1 MSKPADKMKKVRA
14 AKKAPTYKNVHQ
26 DVPRDDE
33 NYLCLKFVKEWQ
45 KHNKDRV
52 KELKYLIRKG
62 RGGPQKELRPLE
74 RELQNRQTY
83 VNNLARYLDTGI
95 WMDLF
100 YGKDQESLMKFRT
113 VARAYDSEGYIK
125 TIIPAVG

>member
-1 MSKPADKMKKVRA
+1 MSKSVDKMKKVRA

-52 KELKYLIRKG
+52 KEIELIAMEHQIDYYLASILYASKIRK
-62 RGGPQKELRPLE
+62 
-74 RELQNRQTY
+74 N
-83 VNNLARYLDTGI
+83 
-95 WMDLF
+95 
-100 YGKDQESLMKFRT
+100 
-113 VARAYDSEGYIK
+113 
-125 TIIPAVG
+125 